1 MVQTNF
7 EHWGFI
13 FIMNRTI
20 LIIDDDDILRK
31 TLAHGLRN
39 ENFEVL
45 SANSAE
51 EGEVLLSRMKV
62 DAIVLDR
69 MMTGQ
74 DGLSFLKKLRN
85 QGNQTPII
93 MLTAMTGPENT
104 IDGLSCGADDYLAK
118 PFQLKELV
126 LRLNNIIRKSITID
140 SKLPEGLIFTEDEF
154 FIKSENNSSPKLL
167 ALSGEEKKLLQ
178 NLTNPVGNIAAAA
191 PMVAKRLRN
200 KLNVVLSNIDI
211 ITIRGRGYKIIQN
224 ATPDNDEKIRNKT

>member
-1 MVQTNF
+1 
-7 EHWGFI
+7 
-13 FIMNRTI
+13 MNRTI

-74 DGLSFLKKLRN
+74 DGLSFLKDLRN
-85 QGNQTPII
+85 QGNRTPVI

-126 LRLNNIIRKSITID
+126 LRLNNIIRKSITIN

-224 ATPDNDEKIRNKT
+224 TTSDNGATNKE

>member
-1 MVQTNF
+1 
-7 EHWGFI
+7 
-13 FIMNRTI
+13 MNRTI

-74 DGLSFLKKLRN
+74 DGLSFLKNLRN
-85 QGNQTPII
+85 QGNRTPVI

-118 PFQLKELV
+118 PFQLKELT
-126 LRLNNIIRKSITID
+126 LRLNNIIRKSVTLD
-140 SKLPEGLIFTEDEF
+140 PKLPEGLIFTEDEF
-154 FIKSENNSSPKLL
+154 FIKTEKNSVPKLL

-224 ATPDNDEKIRNKT
+224 ATSDYDVTNKE

>member
-1 MVQTNF
+1 
-7 EHWGFI
+7 
-13 FIMNRTI
+13 MNRTI

-74 DGLSFLKKLRN
+74 DGLSFLKDLRN
-85 QGNQTPII
+85 QGNRTPVI

-126 LRLNNIIRKSITID
+126 LRLNNIIRKSITIN

-154 FIKSENNSSPKLL
+154 FIKSENNSVPKLL

-224 ATPDNDEKIRNKT
+224 TTSDNGATNKE

>member
-1 MVQTNF
+1 
-7 EHWGFI
+7 
-13 FIMNRTI
+13 MNRTI

-74 DGLSFLKKLRN
+74 DGLSFLKDLRN
-85 QGNQTPII
+85 QGNRTPVI
-93 MLTAMTGPENT
+93 MLTAMMGPENT

-126 LRLNNIIRKSITID
+126 LRLNNIIRKSITIN

-224 ATPDNDEKIRNKT
+224 TTSDNGATNKE